1 MIKPISPNGRM
12 LISSLFHWLNNT
24 SQKYPYLSRVI
35 GAGWIA
41 IVLSLTGCEQAIE
54 YLPPLPNI
62 EIPTNQ
68 PPQSP
73 QLAQTSQTAQIESEI
88 RQEINQVRQKNGLQ
102 PLQNNEKLAQVAR
115 KYSRQMMEQNF
126 FSHTGIDGSTLSQRV
141 GAGNISYWMI
151 GENLFRSKNIFQP
164 VSPAVEGWLA
174 SPGHREN
181 ILRPVFRETGVGV
194 WRKGNTYVITQL
206 FLRG

>member
-1 MIKPISPNGRM
+1 MTSPM
-12 LISSLFHWLNNT
+12 LFHWII
-24 SQKYPYLSRVI
+24 KAV
-35 GAGWIA
+35 GVAIA
-41 IVLSLTGCEQAIE
+41 LCLTGCEQAIE

-62 EIPTNQ
+62 EIPSNQ
-68 PPQSP
+68 PPKAP
-73 QLAQTSQTAQIESEI
+73 QPAQTPQTAQIEAQI
-88 RQEINQVRQKNGLQ
+88 RSSINQVRQKNGLQ

-115 KYSRQMMEQNF
+115 NYSRQMIEKNF

-141 GAGNISYWMI
+141 RAGNISYWI
-151 GENLFRSKNIFQP
+151 VGENLFRSKNIPQP
-164 VSPAVEGWLA
+164 VSAAVDGWLK